1 MGNTFGK
8 KKKKV
13 KFKLTPQQIKE
24 YITDD
29 GSVDMNKLRD
39 EYDATNE
46 NKKKKPVKKKSVKK
60 KKDKPK
66 IREEIVVLDEVDNI
80 EITEKKQKEEIV
92 VLDETDNIEITEKE
106 DDDDEDEEEEEGNDE
121 EEVEQEDIELITD
134 KQEEPDKSDKP
145 NKPEEHV
152 RIAKPAFDTLVEAL
166 YDAGIKAN
174 RNVQVSNLYHLDWYF
189 ENFQETL
196 ESKDD
201 DVVEILEEQNKI
213 LSENILQPRMV
224 KIRVPSD
231 DPNNE
236 EKWRVIE
243 VPLFTLVKHNSL
255 KIDTM
260 DVELKFNMGKII
272 KKTEIKKNKFHS
284 NNGKEKKPL
293 IKKKWKIRI
302 ATPIRDNS
310 NFATLK
316 IKFTYDSPLESMT
329 RLTEKYDRFL

>member
-1 MGNTFGK
+1 MGNTFSR

-29 GSVDMNKLRD
+29 GAIDMSKLRN
-39 EYDATNE
+39 EYDATSE
-46 NKKKKPVKKKSVKK
+46 NKKKTPVKKN
-60 KKDKPK
+60 KDIPK
-66 IREEIVVLDEVDNI
+66 IREEIVVIHEDD
-80 EITEKKQKEEIV
+80 
-92 VLDETDNIEITEKE
+92 DIEITEKE
-106 DDDDEDEEEEEGNDE
+106 KNEENDE
-121 EEVEQEDIELITD
+121 EEFEVEQENIELIID
-134 KQEEPDKSDKP
+134 KPEEPEEPEEPD
-145 NKPEEHV
+145 KPEEHV

-201 DVVEILEEQNKI
+201 NVVEILEEQNKI

-231 DPNNE
+231 DPNST
-236 EKWRVIE
+236 EKWRVVEI
-243 VPLFTLVKHNSL
+243 PLFTLVKHNSL

-284 NNGKEKKPL
+284 NNDKEKKPL

-302 ATPIRDNS
+302 ATPIRDHS

>member
-1 MGNTFGK
+1 MGNTFSR

-29 GSVDMNKLRD
+29 GAIDMSKLRN
-39 EYDATNE
+39 EYDATSE
-46 NKKKKPVKKKSVKK
+46 NKKKTPVKKKPVKKN
-60 KKDKPK
+60 KDIPK
-66 IREEIVVLDEVDNI
+66 IREEIVVLHEDD
-80 EITEKKQKEEIV
+80 
-92 VLDETDNIEITEKE
+92 DIEITEKE
-106 DDDDEDEEEEEGNDE
+106 KNEENDE
-121 EEVEQEDIELITD
+121 EELEVEQENIELIID
-134 KQEEPDKSDKP
+134 KPEEPEEPEEPD
-145 NKPEEHV
+145 KPEEHV

-201 DVVEILEEQNKI
+201 NVVEILEEQNKI

-231 DPNNE
+231 DPNST
-236 EKWRVIE
+236 EKWRVVEI
-243 VPLFTLVKHNSL
+243 PLFTLVKHNSL

-284 NNGKEKKPL
+284 NNDKEKKPL

-302 ATPIRDNS
+302 ATPVRNNS

>member
-1 MGNTFGK
+1 MGNTFSR

-29 GSVDMNKLRD
+29 GAIDMSKLRD
-39 EYDATNE
+39 EYDATSE
-46 NKKKKPVKKKSVKK
+46 NKKKTPVKKKPVKKN
-60 KKDKPK
+60 KDIPK
-66 IREEIVVLDEVDNI
+66 IREEIVLHEDD
-80 EITEKKQKEEIV
+80 
-92 VLDETDNIEITEKE
+92 DIEITEKE
-106 DDDDEDEEEEEGNDE
+106 KNEENDEEEF
-121 EEVEQEDIELITD
+121 EVEQEDIELITD
-134 KQEEPDKSDKP
+134 KQEEPDKPDKP

-189 ENFQETL
+189 ENFKDTL
-196 ESKDD
+196 EAKDG
-201 DVVEILEEQNKI
+201 DVEEILEEQNKI
-213 LSENILQPRMV
+213 LSENILRPRMI

-231 DPNNE
+231 DANSE
-236 EKWRVIE
+236 EKWRVVEI
-243 VPLFTLVKHNSL
+243 PLFTLVKHNSL

-284 NNGKEKKPL
+284 ISGEEGKML
-293 IKKKWKIRI
+293 TKKKWKIRI
-302 ATPIRDNS
+302 ATPVRNNS

>member
-46 NKKKKPVKKKSVKK
+46 NKKKKTVKKKPVKK

-66 IREEIVVLDEVDNI
+66 IREEIVVLDEADNI
-80 EITEKKQKEEIV
+80 EITEKEQKEEIV
-92 VLDETDNIEITEKE
+92 VLDEDDNIEITEK
-106 DDDDEDEEEEEGNDE
+106 DNEDEEEL
-121 EEVEQEDIELITD
+121 EVEQEDIELITD
-134 KQEEPDKSDKP
+134 KQEERDKTDKP

-166 YDAGIKAN
+166 YDAGVKAS

-201 DVVEILEEQNKI
+201 DVEEILEEQNKI
-213 LSENILQPRMV
+213 LSENVLQPRMV

-231 DPNNE
+231 DPNST
-236 EKWRVIE
+236 EKWRVVEI
-243 VPLFTLVKHNSL
+243 PLFTLVKHNSL

-284 NNGKEKKPL
+284 NNDKEKKPL

-302 ATPIRDNS
+302 ATPIKENS

>member
-1 MGNTFGK
+1 MGNTFSR

-29 GSVDMNKLRD
+29 GAIDMSKLRN
-39 EYDATNE
+39 EYDATSE
-46 NKKKKPVKKKSVKK
+46 NKKKTPVKKN
-60 KKDKPK
+60 KDIPK
-66 IREEIVVLDEVDNI
+66 IREEIVVIHEDD
-80 EITEKKQKEEIV
+80 
-92 VLDETDNIEITEKE
+92 DIEITEKE
-106 DDDDEDEEEEEGNDE
+106 KNEENDEEEL
-121 EEVEQEDIELITD
+121 EVEQEDIELITD
-134 KQEEPDKSDKP
+134 KQEEPEEPD
-145 NKPEEHV
+145 KPEEHV

-201 DVVEILEEQNKI
+201 NVVEILEEQNKI

-231 DPNNE
+231 DPNST
-236 EKWRVIE
+236 EKWRVVEI
-243 VPLFTLVKHNSL
+243 PLFTLVKHNSL

-272 KKTEIKKNKFHS
+272 KKTELKKNKFHS
-284 NNGKEKKPL
+284 ISGKEGKML
-293 IKKKWKIRI
+293 TKKKWKIRI
-302 ATPIRDNS
+302 ATPVRNNS

>member
-1 MGNTFGK
+1 MGNTFSR

-29 GSVDMNKLRD
+29 GAIDMSKLRN
-39 EYDATNE
+39 EYDATSE
-46 NKKKKPVKKKSVKK
+46 NKKKTPVKKKPVKKKPVKK
-60 KKDKPK
+60 NKDIPK
-66 IREEIVVLDEVDNI
+66 IREEIVVIHEDD
-80 EITEKKQKEEIV
+80 
-92 VLDETDNIEITEKE
+92 DIEITEKE
-106 DDDDEDEEEEEGNDE
+106 KNEEEEESE
-121 EEVEQEDIELITD
+121 EEFEVDEKDIELIT
-134 KQEEPDKSDKP
+134 
-145 NKPEEHV
+145 EEHV

-166 YDAGIKAN
+166 YDAGVKAS

-201 DVVEILEEQNKI
+201 DVEEILEEQNKI

-231 DPNNE
+231 DPNST
-236 EKWRVIE
+236 EKWRVVEI
-243 VPLFTLVKHNSL
+243 PLFTLVKHNSL

-284 NNGKEKKPL
+284 NNGKEKKSL
-293 IKKKWKIRI
+293 VKKKWKIRI
-302 ATPIRDNS
+302 ATPIRDHS

>member
-1 MGNTFGK
+1 MGNTFSR

-29 GSVDMNKLRD
+29 GAIDMSKLRD
-39 EYDATNE
+39 EYDGKNV
-46 NKKKKPVKKKSVKK
+46 NKKKIPVKKN
-60 KKDKPK
+60 KDIPK
-66 IREEIVVLDEVDNI
+66 IREEIVVIHEDD
-80 EITEKKQKEEIV
+80 
-92 VLDETDNIEITEKE
+92 DIEITEKE
-106 DDDDEDEEEEEGNDE
+106 KNEENDEEEF
-121 EEVEQEDIELITD
+121 EVEQEDIELITD
-134 KQEEPDKSDKP
+134 KEEESDKP

-284 NNGKEKKPL
+284 SNSKEKKPL

>member
-1 MGNTFGK
+1 
-8 KKKKV
+8 
-13 KFKLTPQQIKE
+13 
-24 YITDD
+24 
-29 GSVDMNKLRD
+29 MNKLRN
-39 EYDATNE
+39 EYDATSE
-46 NKKKKPVKKKSVKK
+46 NKKKTPVKKKPVKKKPVKK
-60 KKDKPK
+60 NKDIPK
-66 IREEIVVLDEVDNI
+66 IREEIVVIHEDD
-80 EITEKKQKEEIV
+80 
-92 VLDETDNIEITEKE
+92 DIEITEKE
-106 DDDDEDEEEEEGNDE
+106 KNEENDEEEL
-121 EEVEQEDIELITD
+121 EVEQEDIELITD
-134 KQEEPDKSDKP
+134 KQEEPDKPDKP

-189 ENFQETL
+189 ENFKSTL
-196 ESKDD
+196 ETKDN
-201 DVVEILEEQNKI
+201 DVEEILEEQNKI
-213 LSENILQPRMV
+213 LSENVLQPRMV

-231 DPNNE
+231 DANSE
-236 EKWRVIE
+236 EKWRVVEI
-243 VPLFTLVKHNSL
+243 PLFTLVKHNSL

-260 DVELKFNMGKII
+260 DIELKFNMGKII

-293 IKKKWKIRI
+293 VKKKWKIRI
-302 ATPIRDNS
+302 ATPVRNNS

>member
-1 MGNTFGK
+1 MGNTFSR

-29 GSVDMNKLRD
+29 GAIDMSKLRN
-39 EYDATNE
+39 EYDATSE
-46 NKKKKPVKKKSVKK
+46 NKKKTPVKKKPVKKN
-60 KKDKPK
+60 KDIPK
-66 IREEIVVLDEVDNI
+66 IREEIVVIHEDD
-80 EITEKKQKEEIV
+80 
-92 VLDETDNIEITEKE
+92 DIEITEKE
-106 DDDDEDEEEEEGNDE
+106 KNEENDEEEF
-121 EEVEQEDIELITD
+121 EVEQEDIELIID
-134 KQEEPDKSDKP
+134 KPEEPEEPDKP

-189 ENFQETL
+189 ENFKDTL
-196 ESKDD
+196 EAKDG
-201 DVVEILEEQNKI
+201 DVEEILEEQNKI
-213 LSENILQPRMV
+213 LSENILRPRMI

-231 DPNNE
+231 DANSE
-236 EKWRVIE
+236 EKWRVVEI
-243 VPLFTLVKHNSL
+243 PLFTLVKHNSL

-260 DVELKFNMGKII
+260 DIELKFNMGKII
-272 KKTEIKKNKFHS
+272 KKTELKKNKFHS
-284 NNGKEKKPL
+284 INGKEKKPL
-293 IKKKWKIRI
+293 VKKKWKIRI

>member
-1 MGNTFGK
+1 MGNTFSR

-29 GSVDMNKLRD
+29 GAIDMSKLRN
-39 EYDATNE
+39 EYDATSE
-46 NKKKKPVKKKSVKK
+46 NKKKIPIKKTKKKPK
-60 KKDKPK
+60 K
-66 IREEIVVLDEVDNI
+66 IREEIVVIHEDD
-80 EITEKKQKEEIV
+80 
-92 VLDETDNIEITEKE
+92 DIEITEKE
-106 DDDDEDEEEEEGNDE
+106 KNEENDEEEL
-121 EEVEQEDIELITD
+121 EVEQEDIELITD
-134 KQEEPDKSDKP
+134 KQEEPEEPEEPDKS
-145 NKPEEHV
+145 EEHV

-166 YDAGIKAN
+166 YDAGVKAS

-201 DVVEILEEQNKI
+201 DVEEILEEQNKI
-213 LSENILQPRMV
+213 LSENVLQPRMV

-231 DPNNE
+231 DPNST
-236 EKWRVIE
+236 EKWRVVEI
-243 VPLFTLVKHNSL
+243 PLFTLVKHNSL

-272 KKTEIKKNKFHS
+272 KKTELKKNKFHS
-284 NNGKEKKPL
+284 ISGEEGKML
-293 IKKKWKIRI
+293 TKKKWKIRI

>member
-1 MGNTFGK
+1 MGNTFSR

-29 GSVDMNKLRD
+29 GAIDMSKLRN
-39 EYDATNE
+39 EYDATSE
-46 NKKKKPVKKKSVKK
+46 NKKKTPVKKN
-60 KKDKPK
+60 KDIPK
-66 IREEIVVLDEVDNI
+66 IREEIVVIHEDD
-80 EITEKKQKEEIV
+80 
-92 VLDETDNIEITEKE
+92 DIEITEKE
-106 DDDDEDEEEEEGNDE
+106 KNEENDE
-121 EEVEQEDIELITD
+121 EEFEVEQENIELIID
-134 KQEEPDKSDKP
+134 KPEEPEEPEEPD
-145 NKPEEHV
+145 KPEEHV

-201 DVVEILEEQNKI
+201 NVVEILEEQNKI

-231 DPNNE
+231 DPNST
-236 EKWRVIE
+236 EKWRVVEI
-243 VPLFTLVKHNSL
+243 PLFTLVKHNSL

-284 NNGKEKKPL
+284 NNDKEKKPL

>member
-1 MGNTFGK
+1 MGNTFTR

-29 GSVDMNKLRD
+29 GAIDMSKLRN
-39 EYDATNE
+39 EYDATSE
-46 NKKKKPVKKKSVKK
+46 NKKKTPVKKKPVKKN
-60 KKDKPK
+60 KDIPK
-66 IREEIVVLDEVDNI
+66 IREEIVVIHED
-80 EITEKKQKEEIV
+80 
-92 VLDETDNIEITEKE
+92 DNIEITEKE
-106 DDDDEDEEEEEGNDE
+106 KNEENDEEEL
-121 EEVEQEDIELITD
+121 EVEQEDIELITD
-134 KQEEPDKSDKP
+134 KQEEPDKPDKP

-189 ENFQETL
+189 ENFKDTL
-196 ESKDD
+196 EAKDG
-201 DVVEILEEQNKI
+201 DVEEILEEQNKI

-231 DPNNE
+231 DANSE
-236 EKWRVIE
+236 EKWRVVEI
-243 VPLFTLVKHNSL
+243 PLFTLVKHNSL

-260 DVELKFNMGKII
+260 DIELKFNMGKII

-293 IKKKWKIRI
+293 VKKKWKIRI
-302 ATPIRDNS
+302 ATPVRDNS

>member
-1 MGNTFGK
+1 MGNTFTRK
-8 KKKKV
+8 KKKI
-13 KFKLTPQQIKE
+13 KFKLTPDQIKE

-29 GSVDMNKLRD
+29 GAIDMNKLRN
-39 EYDATNE
+39 EYDATSE
-46 NKKKKPVKKKSVKK
+46 NKKKTPVKKKPVKKKPVKK
-60 KKDKPK
+60 NKDIPK
-66 IREEIVVLDEVDNI
+66 IREEIVVIHEDD
-80 EITEKKQKEEIV
+80 
-92 VLDETDNIEITEKE
+92 DIEITEKE
-106 DDDDEDEEEEEGNDE
+106 KNEENDEEEL
-121 EEVEQEDIELITD
+121 EVEQEDIELITD
-134 KQEEPDKSDKP
+134 KQEEPDKPDKP

-189 ENFQETL
+189 ENFKSTL
-196 ESKDD
+196 ETKDN
-201 DVVEILEEQNKI
+201 DVEEILEEQNKI
-213 LSENILQPRMV
+213 LSENVLQPRMV

-231 DPNNE
+231 DANSE
-236 EKWRVIE
+236 EKWRVVEI
-243 VPLFTLVKHNSL
+243 PLFTLVKHNSL

-260 DVELKFNMGKII
+260 DIELKFNMGKII

-293 IKKKWKIRI
+293 VKKKWKIRI
-302 ATPIRDNS
+302 ATPVRNNS

>member
-1 MGNTFGK
+1 M
-8 KKKKV
+8 
-13 KFKLTPQQIKE
+13 
-24 YITDD
+24 
-29 GSVDMNKLRD
+29 SKLRD
-39 EYDATNE
+39 EYDGKNV
-46 NKKKKPVKKKSVKK
+46 NKKKIPVKKKPVKKN
-60 KKDKPK
+60 KDIPK
-66 IREEIVVLDEVDNI
+66 IREEIVVIHEDD
-80 EITEKKQKEEIV
+80 
-92 VLDETDNIEITEKE
+92 DIEITEKE
-106 DDDDEDEEEEEGNDE
+106 KDNEDEEEF
-121 EEVEQEDIELITD
+121 EVEQEDIELITD

-201 DVVEILEEQNKI
+201 NVVEILEEQNKI

-231 DPNNE
+231 DPNST
-236 EKWRVIE
+236 EKWRVVEI
-243 VPLFTLVKHNSL
+243 PLFTLVKHNSL

-284 NNGKEKKPL
+284 NNDKEKKPL

-302 ATPIRDNS
+302 ATPIKENS

>member
-1 MGNTFGK
+1 MGNTLGR

-13 KFKLTPQQIKE
+13 KFKLTPDQIKE

-29 GSVDMNKLRD
+29 GAIDMSKLRD
-39 EYDATNE
+39 EYDGKNV
-46 NKKKKPVKKKSVKK
+46 NKKKTPIKKTKKKPK
-60 KKDKPK
+60 K
-66 IREEIVVLDEVDNI
+66 IREEIVVIHEDD
-80 EITEKKQKEEIV
+80 
-92 VLDETDNIEITEKE
+92 DIEITEKE
-106 DDDDEDEEEEEGNDE
+106 KNEENDEEEF
-121 EEVEQEDIELITD
+121 EVEQEDIELIID
-134 KQEEPDKSDKP
+134 KPEESDKSDKP

-152 RIAKPAFDTLVEAL
+152 RISKPAFDTLVEAL

-189 ENFQETL
+189 ENFKSTL
-196 ESKDD
+196 ETKDN
-201 DVVEILEEQNKI
+201 DVEEILEEQNKI
-213 LSENILQPRMV
+213 LSENVLQPRMV

-231 DPNNE
+231 DANSE
-236 EKWRVIE
+236 EKWRVVEI
-243 VPLFTLVKHNSL
+243 PLFTLVKHNSL

-260 DVELKFNMGKII
+260 DIELKFNMGKII

-302 ATPIRDNS
+302 ATPVKNNS

>member
-1 MGNTFGK
+1 MGNTFTR

-29 GSVDMNKLRD
+29 GAIDMNKLRN
-39 EYDATNE
+39 EYDATSE
-46 NKKKKPVKKKSVKK
+46 NKKKTPVKKKPVKKN
-60 KKDKPK
+60 KDIPK
-66 IREEIVVLDEVDNI
+66 IREEIVVIHED
-80 EITEKKQKEEIV
+80 
-92 VLDETDNIEITEKE
+92 DNIEITEKE
-106 DDDDEDEEEEEGNDE
+106 KNEENDEEEL
-121 EEVEQEDIELITD
+121 EVEQEDIELITD
-134 KQEEPDKSDKP
+134 KQEEPDKP

-189 ENFQETL
+189 ENFKSTL
-196 ESKDD
+196 ETKDN
-201 DVVEILEEQNKI
+201 DVEEILEEQNKI
-213 LSENILQPRMV
+213 LSENVLQPRMV

-231 DPNNE
+231 DANSE
-236 EKWRVIE
+236 EKWRVVEI
-243 VPLFTLVKHNSL
+243 PLFTLVKHNSL

-260 DVELKFNMGKII
+260 DIELKFNMGKII
-272 KKTEIKKNKFHS
+272 KKTELKKNKFHS
-284 NNGKEKKPL
+284 ISGEEGKML
-293 IKKKWKIRI
+293 TKKKWKIRI
-302 ATPIRDNS
+302 ATPVRNNS

>member
-1 MGNTFGK
+1 MGNTFSR

-29 GSVDMNKLRD
+29 GAIDMSKLRN
-39 EYDATNE
+39 EYDATSE
-46 NKKKKPVKKKSVKK
+46 NKKKTPVKKN
-60 KKDKPK
+60 KDIPK
-66 IREEIVVLDEVDNI
+66 IREEIVVIHEDD
-80 EITEKKQKEEIV
+80 
-92 VLDETDNIEITEKE
+92 DIEITEKE
-106 DDDDEDEEEEEGNDE
+106 KNEENDEEEL
-121 EEVEQEDIELITD
+121 EVEQEDIELITD
-134 KQEEPDKSDKP
+134 KQEEPEEPD
-145 NKPEEHV
+145 KPEEHV

-201 DVVEILEEQNKI
+201 NVVEILEEQNKI

-231 DPNNE
+231 DPNST
-236 EKWRVIE
+236 EKWRVVEI
-243 VPLFTLVKHNSL
+243 PLFTLVKHNSL

-284 NNGKEKKPL
+284 NNDKEKKPL

-302 ATPIRDNS
+302 ATPIRDHS

>member
-1 MGNTFGK
+1 MGNTFSR

-29 GSVDMNKLRD
+29 GAIDMSKLRD
-39 EYDATNE
+39 EYDGKNV
-46 NKKKKPVKKKSVKK
+46 NKKKTPIKKTKKKPK
-60 KKDKPK
+60 K
-66 IREEIVVLDEVDNI
+66 IREEIVVLDEADNI
-80 EITEKKQKEEIV
+80 EITEK
-92 VLDETDNIEITEKE
+92 D
-106 DDDDEDEEEEEGNDE
+106 DEEEENDE
-121 EEVEQEDIELITD
+121 EEFEVEQEDIELITD
-134 KQEEPDKSDKP
+134 KQEEPDKPDKSD
-145 NKPEEHV
+145 EHV
-152 RIAKPAFDTLVEAL
+152 KISKPAFDTLVEAL

-189 ENFQETL
+189 ENFQDTL
-196 ESKDD
+196 ETKDG
-201 DVVEILEEQNKI
+201 DVEEILEEQNKI

-231 DPNNE
+231 DANSS

-243 VPLFTLVKHNSL
+243 IPLFTLVKHNSL

-260 DVELKFNMGKII
+260 DIELKFNMGKII
-272 KKTEIKKNKFHS
+272 KKTELKKNKFHS
-284 NNGKEKKPL
+284 ISGEEGKML
-293 IKKKWKIRI
+293 TKKKWKIRI
-302 ATPIRDNS
+302 ATPVRDNS

-329 RLTEKYDRFL
+329 RLTERYDRFL

>member
-1 MGNTFGK
+1 MGNTFSR

-29 GSVDMNKLRD
+29 GAIDMSKLRD
-39 EYDATNE
+39 EYDATSE
-46 NKKKKPVKKKSVKK
+46 NKKKTPVKKKPVKKN
-60 KKDKPK
+60 KDIPK
-66 IREEIVVLDEVDNI
+66 IREEIVLHEDD
-80 EITEKKQKEEIV
+80 
-92 VLDETDNIEITEKE
+92 DIEITEKE
-106 DDDDEDEEEEEGNDE
+106 KNEENDEEEF
-121 EEVEQEDIELITD
+121 EVEQEDIELITD
-134 KQEEPDKSDKP
+134 KQEEPDKPDKP

-201 DVVEILEEQNKI
+201 NVVEIFEEQNKI

-231 DPNNE
+231 DPNST
-236 EKWRVIE
+236 EKWRVVEI
-243 VPLFTLVKHNSL
+243 PLFTLVKHNSL

-284 NNGKEKKPL
+284 NNDKEKKPL

-302 ATPIRDNS
+302 ATPIRNHS

>member
-1 MGNTFGK
+1 M
-8 KKKKV
+8 
-13 KFKLTPQQIKE
+13 I
-24 YITDD
+24 
-29 GSVDMNKLRD
+29 KLRY
-39 EYDATNE
+39 EYDATSE
-46 NKKKKPVKKKSVKK
+46 NKKKTPVKKKPVKKN
-60 KKDKPK
+60 KDIPK
-66 IREEIVVLDEVDNI
+66 IREEIVVIHEDD
-80 EITEKKQKEEIV
+80 
-92 VLDETDNIEITEKE
+92 DIEITEKE
-106 DDDDEDEEEEEGNDE
+106 KNEENDEEEF
-121 EEVEQEDIELITD
+121 EVEQEDIELIID
-134 KQEEPDKSDKP
+134 KPEESDKSDKA

-152 RIAKPAFDTLVEAL
+152 RISKPAFDTLVEAL

-189 ENFQETL
+189 ENFKSTL
-196 ESKDD
+196 ETKDN
-201 DVVEILEEQNKI
+201 DVEEILEEQNKI
-213 LSENILQPRMV
+213 LSENVLQPRMV

-231 DPNNE
+231 DANSE
-236 EKWRVIE
+236 EKWRVVEI
-243 VPLFTLVKHNSL
+243 PLFTLVKHNSL

-260 DVELKFNMGKII
+260 DIELKFNMGKII

-302 ATPIRDNS
+302 ATPVKNNS